1 MGELPEGLFALPG
14 CVSQMRDDCQR
25 CFHWWRGIKKRQ
37 SRVHGILCGR
47 GTPTAGSQVWLALR
61 KLAPLARATGI
72 STAELM
78 EMDGELVQEMLA
90 CEEQLQELI
99 EIERMNRDGR

>member
-1 MGELPEGLFALPG
+1 
-14 CVSQMRDDCQR
+14 
-25 CFHWWRGIKKRQ
+25 
-37 SRVHGILCGR
+37 
-47 GTPTAGSQVWLALR
+47 
-61 KLAPLARATGI
+61 
-72 STAELM
+72 M